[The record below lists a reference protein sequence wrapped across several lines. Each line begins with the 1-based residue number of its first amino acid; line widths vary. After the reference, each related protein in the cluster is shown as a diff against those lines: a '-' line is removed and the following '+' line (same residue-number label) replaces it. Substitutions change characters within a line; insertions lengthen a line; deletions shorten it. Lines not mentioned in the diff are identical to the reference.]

1 MDYAI
6 KLLETEREIII
17 AALKNGKK
25 ERLND
30 LQQLDKALGWLRL
43 LEEKQL
49 DKANRY
55 HLEPLP
61 FIEGYGGFT
70 NYRIAIDN
78 ETDDMKFTKR
88 VSYENM
94 RYSFCMCRGR
104 KSCLLD

>member
-78 ETDDMKFTKR
+78 ETDDMKFWEEYKKDDG
-88 VSYENM
+88 SH
-94 RYSFCMCRGR
+94 
-104 KSCLLD
+104 LLLSLGDYLLIEK

>member
-78 ETDDMKFTKR
+78 ETDDMKFWEGYKKDDG
-88 VSYENM
+88 SH
-94 RYSFCMCRGR
+94 
-104 KSCLLD
+104 LLLSLGDYLLIEK